1 MPNPI
6 TNGDSKEMAKHFR
19 KLLNS
24 NQGEDITPQ
33 NLGEFNLGE
42 TEPSELHPE
51 ETENKSDASEPHPEA
66 TENKID
72 ASEQYPEV
80 AENEPSEPHPDYI
93 ENITDAS
100 SISQTIIEGSGL
112 SPVPTIG
119 TVSEGNE
126 EKLPPKQKES
136 VSREDLGNATM
147 MPGISEEI
155 PPNPAPA
162 IDEYGMPLLGRTN
175 KITTQYPPVKSY
187 TNKQPASQYTPDLLA
202 SGRKRQSREVSY
214 PSKNF
219 ISQHK
224 PKRQNFSLSTRQGI
238 GCLIR
243 MLLLAFLTGII
254 ILLIGGSIIVYEYYK
269 IAATLPSVADLQ
281 QRASTFET
289 TRIFDRDG
297 NLLYEILD
305 PSAGRRTFISLDK
318 ISPVMVAATIAT
330 EDKSFYSH
338 PGFDWTA
345 IVRAFWQNYKGG
357 GTVSG
362 ASTITQQLARALL
375 LSPEERTEQ
384 SYMRKVR
391 EALLAAEI
399 TRRFTKDQ
407 ILELYLNEFYYGN
420 LAYGIEAAS
429 ETYFNITADK
439 LDLAQAS
446 FLAGLPQAPSIYDVY
461 HDREATRERQKQVLT
476 LIYEASNEQGCIFV
490 SNSNERVCVDANTA
504 VAAYAELENYQ
515 FNPPYIQIRYPHWV
529 NYVRS
534 ILETQF
540 DPQTIYRS
548 GFSVYT
554 TIDPNLQDEAEKLVK
569 QQIDSLADYHA
580 TNGALVAIRP
590 SSGEILAMVGSA
602 DFYDD
607 AIDGQVN
614 MATSPT
620 RQPGSSIKP
629 ITYIAA
635 FEKGWTPATLIWDV
649 PSEFPPS
656 GDPNDPRPPYTPVD
670 YDGRFHGPV
679 TVRSALANSYNIPA
693 VKALQYVGIYDNSDT
708 PNEDGMLSV
717 ARKMGI
723 TSLTR
728 NDYGLSLTLGG
739 GEVSLL
745 EMTGAYSV
753 IADGG
758 RFVPPIAISRI
769 LDHNGNVVFE
779 YQTPPG
785 DQVIRP
791 EHAFLITSILSD
803 NDART
808 PMFGTNSVLNLPFP
822 AAAKTGTSNDYRD
835 NWTLGYTY
843 DIAVGVWVGNADYT
857 PMQDITGMTGAAPIW
872 SQFMQSAI
880 QRLTSGNPTPF
891 LKPSGIVDR
900 VICAASGTEP
910 SQWCPNQ
917 RSEYFAADQLPLPS
931 SQDLWSKVVFDTWT
945 GLRASKACP
954 DFVKE
959 EFAVNVTDVWA
970 IGWIQNN
977 PEGQAW
983 AKEMGFADPI
993 LFAPARE
1000 CQSNDPHPIIEFSS
1014 LTEGQTITVSPL
1026 DVFAKVEVSADLKNY
1041 TLAYGMGENPIDWKP
1056 LFDSNQPVSQ
1066 PSKIYSWD
1074 LKDVPPGIV
1083 TLKITMNSIRGG
1095 YAERKIHLNML
1106 VSTATPTVTP
1116 TMTPTP
1122 TQTATPTQTPT
1133 PVVTQTTIPSATPT
1147 QTLIP
1152 ILTETPTA
1160 TLTPPPDNLPP

>member
-1 MPNPI
+1 MSNPI
-6 TNGDSKEMAKHFR
+6 TNGDNKELAKRFR
-19 KLLNS
+19 RLLNS
-24 NQGEDITPQ
+24 TEGEHITHKDLPESA
-33 NLGEFNLGE
+33 LGD
-42 TEPSELHPE
+42 TKPSELPPE
-51 ETENKSDASEPHPEA
+51 GIENKTEASTHA
-66 TENKID
+66 Q
-72 ASEQYPEV
+72 A
-80 AENEPSEPHPDYI
+80 
-93 ENITDAS
+93 
-100 SISQTIIEGSGL
+100 IIQGSGL
-112 SPVPTIG
+112 LPVSTIG
-119 TVSEGNE
+119 SVSEGNAE
-126 EKLPPKQKES
+126 ELPLSQKEPES
-136 VSREDLGNATM
+136 LENFNNLALT
-147 MPGISEEI
+147 PIILEEI
-155 PPNPAPA
+155 PSKPAPA
-162 IDEYGMPLLGRTN
+162 IDEYGMPLPGRIN
-175 KITTQYPPVKSY
+175 KISSQSPPIKSF
-187 TNKQPASQYTPDLLA
+187 TNNQPASQHNPIQHGA
-202 SGRKRQSREVSY
+202 GRRGQSQEASY
-214 PSKNF
+214 PSKNLEK
-219 ISQHK
+219 QRK
-224 PKRQNFSLSTRQGI
+224 PKHQTFSLSTGQGI
-238 GCLIR
+238 DCLFR
-243 MLLLAFLTGII
+243 MFLLALLTGII
-254 ILLIGGSIIVYEYYK
+254 ILLVGGSIIVYEYYK
-269 IAATLPSVADLQ
+269 IAATLPSVTDLQ

-289 TRIFDRDG
+289 TRIFDRNGD
-297 NLLYEILD
+297 LLYEILD
-305 PSAGRRTFISLDK
+305 PSAGRRTFITLDK
-318 ISPVMVAATIAT
+318 ISPLMVAATIAT

-345 IVRAFWQNYKGG
+345 IVRAFWQNFKEG

-384 SYMRKVR
+384 SYIRKVR

-420 LAYGIEAAS
+420 LAYGVEAAS
-429 ETYFNITADK
+429 ETYFNTTADK

-446 FLAGLPQAPSIYDVY
+446 LLAGLPQAPSIYDVY
-461 HDREATRERQKQVLT
+461 HNREATRERQKQVLT
-476 LIYEASNEQGCIFV
+476 LMYEASNEQGCIFV
-490 SNSNERVCVDANTA
+490 SNSAERVCVDADAAVSAYTA
-504 VAAYAELENYQ
+504 LENYQ
-515 FNPPYIQIRYPHWV
+515 FNPPDVQIRYPHWV

-540 DPQTIYRS
+540 DAQTIYRS

-554 TIDPNLQDEAEKLVK
+554 TIDPNLQDVAENLVK
-569 QQIDSLADYHA
+569 QQIDSLTGYNAN
-580 TNGALVAIRP
+580 NGALVAIRP
-590 SSGEILAMVGSA
+590 STGEILVMVGSA
-602 DFYDD
+602 DFYND

-629 ITYIAA
+629 VTYIAA

-649 PSEFPPS
+649 PSEFPSS

-693 VKALQYVGIYDNSDT
+693 VKALQYVGIYDNPNT

-728 NDYGLSLTLGG
+728 DDYGLSLTLGG

-745 EMTGAYSV
+745 ELTGAYSV
-753 IADGG
+753 IANGG
-758 RFVPPIAISRI
+758 RLVPPIAISRI
-769 LDHNGNVVFE
+769 LDHNGNVIFE

-791 EHAFLITSILSD
+791 EHAFLITSILSY

-808 PMFGTNSVLNLPFP
+808 PMFGGNSVLNLPFP
-822 AAAKTGTSNDYRD
+822 AAAKTGTSNDFRD
-835 NWTLGYTY
+835 NWTLGYTP

-857 PMQDITGMTGAAPIW
+857 PMQDITGVTGAAPIW
-872 SQFMQSAI
+872 AQFIQSAI
-880 QRLTSGNPTPF
+880 QQLTDGNPTPF
-891 LKPSGIVDR
+891 SKPSGIVDR
-900 VICAASGTEP
+900 VICAVSGTEP

-917 RSEYFAADQLPLPS
+917 RSEYFASDQLPQPS

-945 GLRASKACP
+945 GLRASTACP
-954 DFVKE
+954 DFSKE
-959 EFAVNVTDVWA
+959 EFALNVTDVWA
-970 IGWIQNN
+970 IGWIQNDSA
-977 PEGQAW
+977 GQDW
-983 AKEMGFADPI
+983 AREMGFTDPI

-1014 LTEGQTITVSPL
+1014 LTEGQTITASPL
-1026 DVFAKVEVSADLKNY
+1026 DIFAKLDVSADFNNF
-1041 TLAYGMGENPIDWKP
+1041 TLTYGLGDNPIDWKP
-1056 LFDSNQPVSQ
+1056 LFESSQPVSQ
-1066 PSKIYSWD
+1066 PSRIYSWD
-1074 LKDVPPGIV
+1074 LKDVPPGVV

-1122 TQTATPTQTPT
+1122 TTTLT
-1133 PVVTQTTIPSATPT
+1133 PVVTPTAIPPITHTPA
-1147 QTLIP
+1147 
-1152 ILTETPTA
+1152 A
-1160 TLTPPPDNLPP
+1160 TLTPPPDLSQP